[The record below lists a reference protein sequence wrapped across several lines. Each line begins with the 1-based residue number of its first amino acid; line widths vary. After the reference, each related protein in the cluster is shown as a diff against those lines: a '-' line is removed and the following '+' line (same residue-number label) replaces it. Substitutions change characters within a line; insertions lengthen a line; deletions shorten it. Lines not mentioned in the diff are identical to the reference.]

1 MSVADATDVSS
12 NISKKKFLLH
22 SWEGRELSGYSKSHL
37 PHLNTLMKALATF
50 DQLLSAFDV
59 RIIDWISNWAD
70 TMASPDLT
78 ANAAFALQMQSVMNI
93 MHSNAQ
99 PFSIYKSSV
108 TSMYHLN
115 HNSST

>member
-1 MSVADATDVSS
+1 MHVYMVTTNYCVLVNNLPIYYSMST
-12 NISKKKFLLH
+12 
-22 SWEGRELSGYSKSHL
+22 
-37 PHLNTLMKALATF
+37 ATF
-50 DQLLSAFDV
+50 DQLLSAFV
-59 RIIDWISNWAD
+59 FRIIDWISNWAD

-115 HNSST
+115 HNSSP